1 MAGFTLGGWQN
12 RTICSLDRMGFGR
25 FYGAITSPMRFFCLS
40 FFLFLFVVFDARGQ
54 APEEMKQHRS
64 EVMGEVFVA
73 IPFTPVLFAQHET
86 TVAQWQT
93 FLADS
98 KYVWD
103 HKPHFAQG
111 QDHPVVMVTLQDA
124 QAFCAWLTD
133 KERQQGKLNE
143 SQTYRLPTSEEW
155 DAAVGLLRTR
165 KTDLDMDE
173 QVQDDRA
180 FPWGSEW
187 PPPAGS
193 GNFAEAEIP
202 NYSDG
207 DIFTAPVGKFKASAE
222 GLYDL
227 AGNVWEWTWKGE
239 VRAEQDGVL
248 RGGSWAYF
256 RADCLRSS
264 YLYKVPG
271 QLRMPTVGFRCV
283 FEDRQRTAVMLVTM
297 EQEKKRLR
305 DQRRSEV
312 MGGPVNPSEVE
323 EMRKKLMSTDV
334 SRTLPDTAALK
345 PATAGGVY
353 KNSLGMEFVPFGH
366 EKLAGAM
373 EVRLQD
379 YEIWLKGA
387 GREWSDKPGFLNTAS
402 HPAVGVSWQDAQAF
416 CRWLTTRDR
425 SLKLI
430 QEYAAYRLPTDAE
443 WSAMAGLIDEKGI
456 DPATK
461 DKGDQRH
468 FPWSARGDFPPPM
481 LSTNL
486 DAAKISG
493 YSDSFSYTSPVNAEP
508 PNELGIQG
516 LGGNAAE
523 WCEDTW
529 PGIDGDRVV
538 RGGSWL
544 TADREKLLTSARRH
558 YAADK
563 AGADIGFRVIL
574 QLQVP

>member
-1 MAGFTLGGWQN
+1 
-12 RTICSLDRMGFGR
+12 
-25 FYGAITSPMRFFCLS
+25 MRFFCLS
-40 FFLFLFVVFDARGQ
+40 FFLIAFAAFDAQGQ
-54 APEEMKQHRS
+54 KPEEMQQHRS

-86 TVAQWQT
+86 TVAQWQA

-98 KYVWD
+98 KYAWD
-103 HKPHFAQG
+103 HKPHFSQG
-111 QDHPVVMVTLQDA
+111 PDHPVVMVTLQDA
-124 QAFCAWLTD
+124 QAYCAWLTE
-133 KERQQGKLNE
+133 KERQRGQLKD

-155 DAAVGLLRTR
+155 DTAVGLLRTR

-173 QVQDDRA
+173 QVRDDRA

-187 PPPAGS
+187 PPPERV
-193 GNFAEAEIP
+193 GNFAEGEIP

-207 DIFTAPVGKFKASAE
+207 HVFTAPVGRFKASAE

-227 AGNVWEWTWKGE
+227 SGNVWEWTWNGE

-256 RADCLRSS
+256 RADCLRSA

-271 QLRMPTVGFRCV
+271 ELRMPTVGFRCV
-283 FEDRQRTAVMLVTM
+283 LEDRQRTAVLMVTM

-312 MGGPVNPSEVE
+312 LGGPVNPTEVE
-323 EMRKKLMSTDV
+323 EMRKKWMSADA
-334 SRTLPDTAALK
+334 SRTLPDAAALK
-345 PATAGGVY
+345 PATAGGVF
-353 KNSLGMEFVPFGH
+353 KNSLGMEFVPLGDQ
-366 EKLAGAM
+366 KLAGAM
-373 EVRLQD
+373 EVRVQD

-387 GREWSDKPGFLNTAS
+387 GREWTDKPGFLNTAS
-402 HPAVGVSWQDAQAF
+402 HPAVGVSWQDALAF
-416 CRWLTTRDR
+416 CSWLTARDR

-430 QEYAAYRLPTDAE
+430 PEQATYRLPSDAE
-443 WSAMAGLIDEKGI
+443 WSEMAGLTQETGA
-456 DPATK
+456 DPASKNGGNT
-461 DKGDQRH
+461 QH
-468 FPWSARGDFPPPM
+468 FPWSAQGEFPPPM

-486 DAAKISG
+486 DAAKITG
-493 YSDSFSYTSPVNAEP
+493 YSDSFSYTAPVNAEP
-508 PNELGIQG
+508 PNAKGIQG

-523 WCEDTW
+523 WCSDVW
-529 PGIDGDRVV
+529 PGVDTDRVV

-558 YAADK
+558 YAANK

-574 QLQVP
+574 QLQAP